1 MAILQTSGS
10 FASALI
16 LITADIF
23 VTISTK
29 IAHGLVGIV
38 DGVFGSGVGTARKK
52 VPFHE
57 PRYLTAPVYKKMSEG
72 SIGTD
77 IGEVDEA
84 ATLAASKFPIKP
96 DDLVDLARRVFRE
109 EFGTAE
115 GSDPTAIL
123 SDDFQFVA
131 PIIGPIGREEFLR
144 AFGSFKLREA
154 IPNFMSNV
162 IFRVDPL
169 EPNRVWHIDRLS
181 GTHDGTLCFAG
192 KKFPATGIS
201 IRYPPTASSVLF
213 NEDGKCY
220 TLTVGYCMDKRIGNT
235 EGLAGVFGVLKAVG
249 SALPFPEGQRL
260 YNPSLRWEG
269 FERIGKAFE
278 ALGYD
283 PATGGKRITA
293 APTPTE
299 QK

>member
-1 MAILQTSGS
+1 M
-10 FASALI
+10 FHD
-16 LITADIF
+16 DIIKIF
-23 VTISTK
+23 LTIGTK
-29 IAHGLVGIV
+29 IAYGLVGIV
-38 DGVFGSGVGTARKK
+38 DGVFGSGVGTVRKK
-52 VPFHE
+52 LPFHE
-57 PRYLTAPVYKKMSEG
+57 PRYLTAPVYKKMPEG
-72 SIGTD
+72 GVGTD
-77 IGEVDEA
+77 IGEVDEV
-84 ATLAASKFPIKP
+84 ATLAASRFPIAP
-96 DDLVDLARRVFRE
+96 DALVDLARKVFRE
-109 EFGTAE
+109 EFGTAK
-115 GSDPTAIL
+115 GSDPKSLL

-131 PIIGPIGREEFLR
+131 PIIGPIDREEFLR
-144 AFGSFKLREA
+144 AFGSFRLREA
-154 IPNFMSNV
+154 IPDAKSNC

-181 GTHDGTLCFAG
+181 GTHDGTLCFSG

-201 IRYPPTASSVLF
+201 ISYPPSASSLLF

-235 EGLAGVFGVLKAVG
+235 EGLSGLFGVLKAIG

-260 YNPSLRWEG
+260 YNPSLRFEG
-269 FERIGKAFE
+269 FERIGKAFQ

-293 APTPTE
+293 APTPTD